1 MRILYVYKSIG
12 LLAGMERVL
21 TDKMNYLSEQLGY
34 DVYLITYEQGKNPFS
49 YELSPRVIH
58 KDLGVLLYTKSRY
71 PFPQRF
77 WVYLKMRKL
86 LKNRL
91 YEEVE
96 RINPDIIIATN
107 YSFPIIDIIA
117 NLPGKS
123 KRILETHI
131 AKDAVLKGADFAN
144 FSLFKIAAY
153 FYDRYMLRQIKKF
166 NVLVTLTEQD
176 KKKWQNIIH
185 TVTIPNVLTFF
196 PTKVAGL
203 TDKCLISAGRY
214 DAQKGYDFLIRAWSS
229 VVAKHPDWQMHIY
242 GSGPLKD
249 FLMKMAE
256 EYGVTSSFIL
266 NPPTPEIYDK
276 YLEHSIYV
284 MSSRFEGFG
293 LVLIEAM
300 SCGLPCI
307 SFDCPSGPSEI
318 IRNGEDGLLV
328 ENGNIEKL
336 SEAICRLIE
345 NEQERK
351 QMGIKAR
358 KNSLRFSKDRIMG
371 DWDALFKDLLISKY
385 L

>member
-1 MRILYVYKSIG
+1 MRILYVYKSIA

-34 DVYLITYEQGKNPFS
+34 DVYLITYEQDTNPFS
-49 YELSPRVIH
+49 YQLSPRVIH

-71 PFPQRF
+71 PFPQRL
-77 WVYLKMRKL
+77 WVYRKMRKL

-91 YEEVE
+91 YEEIDK
-96 RINPDIIIATN
+96 INPDVIIATN

-117 NLPGKS
+117 NIPGKS

-131 AKDAVLKGADFAN
+131 AKDALLKSADFTN
-144 FSLFKIAAY
+144 FSFFKIAAHI
-153 FYDRYMLRQIKKF
+153 YDFYMLLQIKKF
-166 NVLVTLTEQD
+166 DVLVTLTEQD
-176 KKKWQNIIH
+176 RKKWEGIIN
-185 TVTIPNVLTFF
+185 TITIPNVLTTF
-196 PTKVAGL
+196 PAKVADS
-203 TDKCLISAGRY
+203 TNKCLISVGRY
-214 DAQKGYDFLIRAWSS
+214 DAQKGYDLLIEAWSL
-229 VVAKHPDWQMHIY
+229 VVAKHPDWQMHIF
-242 GSGPLKD
+242 GSGPLRN
-249 FLMKMAE
+249 FLLKMID
-256 EYGVTSSFIL
+256 EYGIASSFIL

-318 IRNGEDGLLV
+318 IRTGEDGILV
-328 ENGNIEKL
+328 ENGNVEKL
-336 SEAICRLIE
+336 SEAICRLID

-351 QMGIKAR
+351 QMGMKAR
-358 KNSLRFSKDRIMG
+358 QNSLRYSKDRIMC
-371 DWDALFKDLLISKY
+371 DWDALFKRLLR
-385 L
+385 

>member
-1 MRILYVYKSIG
+1 MRILYVYKSIA

-34 DVYLITYEQGKNPFS
+34 DVYLITYEQDTNPFS
-49 YELSPRVIH
+49 YQLSPRVIH

-71 PFPQRF
+71 PFPQRL
-77 WVYLKMRKL
+77 WVYCKMRKL

-91 YEEVE
+91 YEEVDK
-96 RINPDIIIATN
+96 INPDVIIATN

-117 NLPGKS
+117 NIPGKS

-131 AKDAVLKGADFAN
+131 AEDALLKSADFTN
-144 FSLFKIAAY
+144 FSFFKIAAHI
-153 FYDRYMLRQIKKF
+153 YDFYMLRQIKKF
-166 NVLVTLTEQD
+166 DVLVTLTEQD
-176 KKKWQNIIH
+176 RKKWEGIIN
-185 TVTIPNVLTFF
+185 TITIPNVLTTF
-196 PTKVAGL
+196 PAKVADL
-203 TDKCLISAGRY
+203 TNKYLISVGRY
-214 DAQKGYDFLIRAWSS
+214 DAQKGYDLLIEAWSL
-229 VVAKHPDWQMHIY
+229 VVAKHPDWQMHIF
-242 GSGPLKD
+242 GSGPLRD
-249 FLMKMAE
+249 FLLKMID
-256 EYGVTSSFIL
+256 EYGITSSFIL

-318 IRNGEDGLLV
+318 IRTGEDGILV
-328 ENGNIEKL
+328 ENGNVEKL
-336 SEAICRLIE
+336 SEAICRLID
-345 NEQERK
+345 NQQERK

-358 KNSLRFSKDRIMG
+358 QNSLRYSKDRIMR
-371 DWDALFKDLLISKY
+371 DWDALFKRLLM
-385 L
+385 

>member
-1 MRILYVYKSIG
+1 MRILYVYKSIA

-34 DVYLITYEQGKNPFS
+34 DVYLITYEQDTNPFS
-49 YELSPRVIH
+49 YQLSPRVKH

-71 PFPQRF
+71 PFPQRL
-77 WVYLKMRKL
+77 WVYRKMRKL

-91 YEEVE
+91 YEEVDK
-96 RINPDIIIATN
+96 INPDIIIATN

-117 NLPGKS
+117 NIPGKS

-131 AKDAVLKGADFAN
+131 AKDALLKSADFTN
-144 FSLFKIAAY
+144 FSFFKVAAHI
-153 FYDRYMLRQIKKF
+153 FDFYMLRQIKKF
-166 NVLVTLTEQD
+166 DVLVTLTEQD
-176 KKKWQNIIH
+176 RKKWEGIIN
-185 TVTIPNVLTFF
+185 TITIPNVLTTF
-196 PTKVAGL
+196 PAKVADS
-203 TDKCLISAGRY
+203 TNKCLISVGRY
-214 DAQKGYDFLIRAWSS
+214 DAQKGYDLLIEAWSL
-229 VVAKHPDWQMHIY
+229 VVAKHPDWQMHIF
-242 GSGPLKD
+242 GSGPLRE
-249 FLMKMAE
+249 FLQKMID
-256 EYGVTSSFIL
+256 EYGIASSFIL

-318 IRNGEDGLLV
+318 IRTGEDGILV
-328 ENGNIEKL
+328 ENGNVEKL
-336 SEAICRLIE
+336 SEAICRLID
-345 NEQERK
+345 NQQERK

-358 KNSLRFSKDRIMG
+358 QNSLRYSKDRIMR
-371 DWDALFKDLLISKY
+371 DWDALFKDLLI
-385 L
+385 

>member
-1 MRILYVYKSIG
+1 MRILYVYKSIA

-34 DVYLITYEQGKNPFS
+34 DVYLITYEQDTNPFS
-49 YELSPRVIH
+49 YQLSPRVIH

-71 PFPQRF
+71 PFPQRL
-77 WVYLKMRKL
+77 WVYRKMRKL

-91 YEEVE
+91 YEEVDK
-96 RINPDIIIATN
+96 INPDIIIATN

-117 NLPGKS
+117 NIPGKS

-131 AKDAVLKGADFAN
+131 AKDALLKSADFTN
-144 FSLFKIAAY
+144 FSFFKVAAH
-153 FYDRYMLRQIKKF
+153 FYDLYMLRQIKKF
-166 NVLVTLTEQD
+166 DVLVTLTEQD
-176 KKKWQNIIH
+176 QKKWEGIIN
-185 TVTIPNVLTFF
+185 TITIPNVLTTF
-196 PTKVAGL
+196 PAKVADS
-203 TDKCLISAGRY
+203 TNKCLISVGRY
-214 DAQKGYDFLIRAWSS
+214 DSQKGYDLLIEAWSL

-242 GSGPLKD
+242 GSGPLRE
-249 FLMKMAE
+249 FLQKMID
-256 EYGVTSSFIL
+256 EYGIASSFIL

-318 IRNGEDGLLV
+318 IRNGVDGILI
-328 ENGNIEKL
+328 ENGNVEKL
-336 SEAICRLIE
+336 SEAICRLID

-358 KNSLRFSKDRIMG
+358 QNSLRYSKDRIMC
-371 DWDALFKDLLISKY
+371 DWDALFKRLLR
-385 L
+385 

>member
-1 MRILYVYKSIG
+1 MRILYVYKSIA

-34 DVYLITYEQGKNPFS
+34 DVYLITYEQDTNPFS
-49 YELSPRVIH
+49 YQLSPRVIH

-71 PFPQRF
+71 PFPQRL
-77 WVYLKMRKL
+77 WVYRKMRKL

-91 YEEVE
+91 YEEVDK
-96 RINPDIIIATN
+96 INPDIIIATN

-117 NLPGKS
+117 NIPGKS

-131 AKDAVLKGADFAN
+131 AKDALLKSAEFTN
-144 FSLFKIAAY
+144 FSFFKVAAH
-153 FYDRYMLRQIKKF
+153 FYDLYMLCQIKKF
-166 NVLVTLTEQD
+166 DVLVTLTEQD
-176 KKKWQNIIH
+176 RRKWEGIIN
-185 TVTIPNVLTFF
+185 TITIPNVLTTF
-196 PTKVAGL
+196 PAKVADSTNKL
-203 TDKCLISAGRY
+203 LISVGRY
-214 DAQKGYDFLIRAWSS
+214 DAQKGYDLLIEAWSL
-229 VVAKHPDWQMHIY
+229 VVAKHPDWQMHIF
-242 GSGPLKD
+242 GSGPLRN
-249 FLMKMAE
+249 FLLKMID
-256 EYGVTSSFIL
+256 EYGIASSFIL

-318 IRNGEDGLLV
+318 IRTGEDGILV
-328 ENGNIEKL
+328 ENGNVEKL
-336 SEAICRLIE
+336 SEAICRLID

-351 QMGIKAR
+351 QMGMKAR
-358 KNSLRFSKDRIMG
+358 QNSLRYSKDRIMC
-371 DWDALFKDLLISKY
+371 DWDALFKRLLR
-385 L
+385 

>member
-21 TDKMNYLSEQLGY
+21 TDKMNYLSERLGY
-34 DVYLITYEQGKNPFS
+34 DVYLITYEQGTNPFS
-49 YELSPRVIH
+49 YELSPRIMH

-71 PFPQRF
+71 PFPQRLL
-77 WVYLKMRKL
+77 VYQRMRKL

-91 YEEVE
+91 YKEVDK
-96 RINPDIIIATN
+96 INPDIIVATN

-117 NLPGKS
+117 NVPGRS
-123 KRILETHI
+123 KRILETHVT
-131 AKDAVLKGADFAN
+131 KDAVLKSGSFDDF
-144 FSLFKIAAY
+144 LFFKLVAY
-153 FYDRYMLRQIKKF
+153 FYDRHMLHQIRKF
-166 NVLVTLTEQD
+166 DVLVTLTEQD
-176 KKKWQNIIH
+176 KKKWQNIVSH
-185 TVTIPNVLTFF
+185 TATIPNVLTRF
-196 PTKVAGL
+196 PTETAGL
-203 TDKCLISAGRY
+203 ANKCLISVGRY
-214 DAQKGYDFLIRAWSS
+214 DGQKGYDLLIRAWSL
-229 VVAKHPDWQMHIY
+229 VVTKHSDWQMHIY
-242 GSGPLKD
+242 GSGPLKNS
-249 FLMKMAE
+249 LTKMIE

-318 IRNGEDGLLV
+318 IRNGEDGILV

-336 SEAICRLIE
+336 SGAICRLIE
-345 NEQERK
+345 NEHERK
-351 QMGIKAR
+351 LMGMEAR
-358 KNSLRFSKDRIMG
+358 KNSLRYSKDRIMG
-371 DWDALFKDLLISKY
+371 DWDTLFRKLLI
-385 L
+385 